1 MKKKWAR
8 WVEDMPL
15 LHVENGA
22 YFAVGGGGV
31 MTVSAPVHEARAD
44 PRPVG
49 AGTATLVRP
58 RR

>member
-1 MKKKWAR
+1 
-8 WVEDMPL
+8 MPL

-31 MTVSAPVHEARAD
+31 MTVGGAVREARAD
-44 PRPVG
+44 LRPVG
-49 AGTATLVRP
+49 AGTTTPVRP